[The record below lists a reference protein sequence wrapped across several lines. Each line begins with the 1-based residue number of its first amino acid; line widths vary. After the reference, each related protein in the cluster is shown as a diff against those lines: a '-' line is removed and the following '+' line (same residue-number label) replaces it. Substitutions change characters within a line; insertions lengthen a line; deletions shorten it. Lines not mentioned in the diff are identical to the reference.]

1 MDKGLFIITGANG
14 GMGKAITRAI
24 AGTGVPVIMACR
36 NVERAAEVRDEIVRE
51 TGNGRVELHRLD
63 LASVASIRS
72 FVDGLNGRE
81 VRVLVNNAGIM
92 CRDFSTTEDGV
103 ETTVGVN
110 YMGTW
115 LLTNWL
121 LPNMGRSGRSR
132 IINTSSVT
140 CKMGKVGD
148 HFFALDPEHYR
159 RFKAYPDSKLAILM
173 FTTELARRL
182 QGRAIT
188 VNAVDPGV
196 VNTGMITMH
205 RWYDPLADIFFRP
218 FIKSPERGAMTA
230 ILLATSDRYANV
242 SGGFFKSKRQVGLPQ
257 SALDVE
263 ACRKLWSQTEQF
275 VAELVR
281 SKLKKGENEGR

>member
-1 MDKGLFIITGANG
+1 MNKGLFIITGANG
-14 GMGKAITRAI
+14 GMGKAITKAI
-24 AGTGVPVIMACR
+24 AGTGVPVVMACR

-51 TGNGRVELHRLD
+51 TGNGRVELHQLD

-81 VRVLVNNAGIM
+81 VSVLVNNAGIM
-92 CRDFSTTEDGV
+92 CRDFTTTGDGL
-103 ETTVGVN
+103 EMTVGVN
-110 YMGTW
+110 YVGTW

-121 LPNMGRSGRSR
+121 LPNMGRTEKARV
-132 IINTSSVT
+132 INTSSVT
-140 CKMGKVGD
+140 YKLGEVGD
-148 HFFALDPEHYR
+148 HFFELVPEHYR

-205 RWYDPLADIFFRP
+205 KWYDPLADIFFRP

-230 ILLATSDRYANV
+230 ILLATSDRYVNV
-242 SGGFFKSKRQVGLPQ
+242 S
-257 SALDVE
+257 
-263 ACRKLWSQTEQF
+263 
-275 VAELVR
+275 
-281 SKLKKGENEGR
+281 

>member
-1 MDKGLFIITGANG
+1 MNKGLFIITGANG

-24 AGTGVPVIMACR
+24 AGMGVPVIMACR
-36 NVERAAEVRDEIVRE
+36 NVERAAGVRDEIVRE
-51 TGNGRVELHRLD
+51 TGNGRVELHQLD

-81 VRVLVNNAGIM
+81 VSVLVNNAGIM
-92 CRDFSTTEDGV
+92 CRDFTTTEDGL
-103 ETTVGVN
+103 EMTVGVN
-110 YMGTW
+110 YVGTW

-121 LPNMGRSGRSR
+121 LPNMGKNGKTR

-140 CKMGKVGD
+140 CKMGEIGD
-148 HFFALDPEHYR
+148 HFFELDPEHYR
-159 RFKAYPDSKLAILM
+159 RFKAYPNSKLAILM
-173 FTTELARRL
+173 FTAELARRV

-205 RWYDPLADIFFRP
+205 KWYDPLADVFFRP

-230 ILLATSDRYANV
+230 ILLATSDRYVNV
-242 SGGFFKSKRQVGLPQ
+242 SGGFFRNKRQVRVPK
-257 SALDVE
+257 AVLDGE
-263 ACRKLWSQTEQF
+263 ACRELWFQTEQL
-275 VAELVR
+275 VAGLVS
-281 SKLKKGENEGR
+281 SKLKKGEN

>member
-103 ETTVGVN
+103 
-110 YMGTW
+110 W
-115 LLTNWL
+115 
-121 LPNMGRSGRSR
+121 SF
-132 IINTSSVT
+132 I
-140 CKMGKVGD
+140 
-148 HFFALDPEHYR
+148 
-159 RFKAYPDSKLAILM
+159 
-173 FTTELARRL
+173 
-182 QGRAIT
+182 Q
-188 VNAVDPGV
+188 V
-196 VNTGMITMH
+196 VV
-205 RWYDPLADIFFRP
+205 F
-218 FIKSPERGAMTA
+218 
-230 ILLATSDRYANV
+230 
-242 SGGFFKSKRQVGLPQ
+242 
-257 SALDVE
+257 
-263 ACRKLWSQTEQF
+263 
-275 VAELVR
+275 
-281 SKLKKGENEGR
+281 

>member
-14 GMGKAITRAI
+14 GMGKAITKAI

-36 NVERAAEVRDEIVRE
+36 NVERAAEVRDQIVRE
-51 TGNGRVELHRLD
+51 TGNGRVELHQLD
-63 LASVASIRS
+63 LASVASICS

-81 VRVLVNNAGIM
+81 VSVLVNNAGIM
-92 CRDFSTTEDGV
+92 CRDFSVTEDGM

-110 YMGTW
+110 YVGTW

-121 LPNMGRSGRSR
+121 LPNMGRTGKAR

-140 CKMGKVGD
+140 CKMGEVGD
-148 HFFALDPEHYR
+148 HFFKLDPEHYR

-205 RWYDPLADIFFRP
+205 KWYDPLADVFFRP

-230 ILLATSDRYANV
+230 ILLATSDRYVNV
-242 SGGFFKSKRQVGLPQ
+242 SGGFFKNKRQVRLPKA
-257 SALDVE
+257 ALDVE
-263 ACRKLWSQTEQF
+263 ACRKLWLQTEQ
-275 VAELVR
+275 LVTGLVG
-281 SKLKKGENEGR
+281 SKLKREKIKVK

>member
-24 AGTGVPVIMACR
+24 AGNGVPVVMACR
-36 NVERAAEVRDEIVRE
+36 NVERAADIRDEIVRE

-63 LASVASIRS
+63 LASVASIRA

-81 VRVLVNNAGIM
+81 VSVLINNAGIM
-92 CRDFSTTEDGV
+92 CKDFTVTEDGL

-110 YMGTW
+110 YVGTW

-121 LPNMGRSGRSR
+121 IPNMGRTGKAR
-132 IINTSSVT
+132 IINTSSIT
-140 CKMGKVGD
+140 CKMGEVGD
-148 HFFALDPEHYR
+148 RFFEPDSEHYR
-159 RFKAYPDSKLAILM
+159 RFKAYPDSKLAVLM
-173 FTTELARRL
+173 FTTELARRVH
-182 QGRAIT
+182 GRSIV

-230 ILLATSDRYANV
+230 IFLATSDQYMNV
-242 SGGFFKSKRQVGLPQ
+242 SGGFFRNKRQVKLPKA
-257 SALDVE
+257 ALDVD
-263 ACRKLWSQTEQF
+263 ACRNLWSQTEQ
-275 VAELVR
+275 LVTKIVR
-281 SKLKKGENEGR
+281 LR

>member
-1 MDKGLFIITGANG
+1 MS
-14 GMGKAITRAI
+14 GK
-24 AGTGVPVIMACR
+24 
-36 NVERAAEVRDEIVRE
+36 
-51 TGNGRVELHRLD
+51 
-63 LASVASIRS
+63 
-72 FVDGLNGRE
+72 
-81 VRVLVNNAGIM
+81 
-92 CRDFSTTEDGV
+92 
-103 ETTVGVN
+103 
-110 YMGTW
+110 
-115 LLTNWL
+115 
-121 LPNMGRSGRSR
+121 SR

-230 ILLATSDRYANV
+230 IFLATSDRYANV
-242 SGGFFKSKRQVGLPQ
+242 SGGFFKNKRQVGLPQ
-257 SALDVE
+257 TALDVE
-263 ACRKLWSQTEQF
+263 ACRKLWLQTEQF

-281 SKLKKGENEGR
+281 SKLRKGENEGR

>member
-121 LPNMGRSGRSR
+121 L
-132 IINTSSVT
+132 
-140 CKMGKVGD
+140 
-148 HFFALDPEHYR
+148 R
-159 RFKAYPDSKLAILM
+159 RCLHKL
-173 FTTELARRL
+173 
-182 QGRAIT
+182 
-188 VNAVDPGV
+188 
-196 VNTGMITMH
+196 
-205 RWYDPLADIFFRP
+205 
-218 FIKSPERGAMTA
+218 
-230 ILLATSDRYANV
+230 
-242 SGGFFKSKRQVGLPQ
+242 
-257 SALDVE
+257 
-263 ACRKLWSQTEQF
+263 
-275 VAELVR
+275 
-281 SKLKKGENEGR
+281 

>member
-1 MDKGLFIITGANG
+1 MNKGLFIITGANG
-14 GMGKAITRAI
+14 GMGKAITKAI
-24 AGTGVPVIMACR
+24 AGTGVPVVMACR

-51 TGNGRVELHRLD
+51 TGNGRVELHQLD

-72 FVDGLNGRE
+72 FVAGLNGRE
-81 VRVLVNNAGIM
+81 VRVLGNNAGIM
-92 CRDFSTTEDGV
+92 CRDFTTTGDGL
-103 ETTVGVN
+103 EMTVGVN
-110 YMGTW
+110 YVGTW

-121 LPNMGRSGRSR
+121 LPNMGRTEKARV
-132 IINTSSVT
+132 INTSSVT
-140 CKMGKVGD
+140 YKLGEVGD
-148 HFFALDPEHYR
+148 PFFELVPEHYR

-205 RWYDPLADIFFRP
+205 KWYDPLADIFFRP

-230 ILLATSDRYANV
+230 ILLATSDRYVNV
-242 SGGFFKSKRQVGLPQ
+242 SGGFFRNKRQVGLPKM
-257 SALDVE
+257 ALDVE
-263 ACRKLWSQTEQF
+263 ACRKLWFQTEQL
-275 VAELVR
+275 VAGLVG
-281 SKLKKGENEGR
+281 SKLKKGEN